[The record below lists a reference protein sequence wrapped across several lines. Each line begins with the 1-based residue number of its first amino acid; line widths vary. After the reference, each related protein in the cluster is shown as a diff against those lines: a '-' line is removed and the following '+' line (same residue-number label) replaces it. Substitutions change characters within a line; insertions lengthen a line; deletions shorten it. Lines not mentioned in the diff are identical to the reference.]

1 MLLLVR
7 DLAAQAGHGRRCGRV
22 LLGRAPRDLA
32 RLMLVAGAPAVARCR
47 ALVAAALAAAATA
60 AAPAAAAAAA
70 AALGRTDNPEARDR
84 VLLLRRHAVLR
95 HRGLLGVLLSP

>member
-7 DLAAQAGHGRRCGRV
+7 DLTAQPGHGRRCGRV

-47 ALVAAALAAAATA
+47 ALVAAALAAAAAA
-60 AAPAAAAAAA
+60 AAPAPAAAA
-70 AALGRTDNPEARDR
+70 AALGRADNPEARDR

-95 HRGLLGVLLSP
+95 HRGLLGVLDP